1 MQSKICE
8 ILDIEFP
15 LLAFS
20 HCRDVVVAVSKAGG
34 MGVFG
39 AVNLPPDR
47 LEEELNWID
56 DHIDGKPYGI
66 DLIVPNKYEGKGK
79 EVKSEDII
87 RAVPQEHKTFAN
99 SILESHDIE
108 VEETDEVRKGT
119 IQFGRNLS
127 EKGAETTLEVAM
139 KHPIKLIANALGV
152 PPKIMLDLGK
162 KHNIAVAALV
172 GAKEHAIK
180 QVEAG
185 VDILVVAGGEAGGH
199 CGDVSTM
206 VLIPE
211 VYNAVKK
218 IKDVPILA
226 AGGITTG
233 SQMAAAMTMGAD
245 GAWCGSVWLT
255 TSEAETN
262 PVVKEKM
269 LAASS
274 RDTVRSRSRTGK
286 LLPLKTGMFS
296 MIIHSYLRDPKKPIA
311 FVPIYIG
318 SDKVF
323 ELGSY
328 LKELSGAAKQKESLF
343 QFLQSWKIL
352 KQYFGKAYVSYGEP
366 LKLDRFLDAAK
377 PDWREQAGELQK
389 PEWMSEVDKH
399 AQENISRILVG
410 NKKDLEDQRQ
420 VPYNEAKDLA
430 DHFNVRFLETSAKN
444 AQNVED
450 AFTLMTREIKSKVAT
465 SAPKRPTHDNSTKIS
480 KGNTRKLAQKN
491 FLQTPRVIELSCF

>member
-1 MQSKICE
+1 MKSRICE

-39 AVNLPPDR
+39 AVSLPPDR

-79 EVKSEDII
+79 SVSTDDI
-87 RAVPQEHKTFAN
+87 VN
-99 SILESHDIE
+99 SIPQGHKDFTKSILNSHNIESDNP
-108 VEETDEVRKGT
+108 DDVRSGT
-119 IQFGRNLS
+119 VQFGKNLS
-127 EKGAETTLEVAM
+127 EEGAENSLEVAM

-162 KHNIAVAALV
+162 KHNVAVAALV
-172 GAKEHAIK
+172 GAKEHALK

-206 VLIPE
+206 VLVPE
-211 VYNAVKK
+211 VYNA
-218 IKDVPILA
+218 IKDVKDIPILA

-233 SQMAAAMTMGAD
+233 GQMAAAMSMGAS

-262 PVVKEKM
+262 PIVKEKM

-286 LLPLKTGMFS
+286 HSRQLRSPWTDAWENEGPEPLPMPLQSFVS
-296 MIIHSYLRDPKKPIA
+296 EPALRKI
-311 FVPIYIG
+311 
-318 SDKVF
+318 DK
-323 ELGSY
+323 
-328 LKELSGAAKQKESLF
+328 LSQSGHEGAKQLATYFVGQGVGLMNHAISAGTVVQNFKEDFIEAFERLSN
-343 QFLQSWKIL
+343 
-352 KQYFGKAYVSYGEP
+352 Y
-366 LKLDRFLDAAK
+366 LD
-377 PDWREQAGELQK
+377 
-389 PEWMSEVDKH
+389 
-399 AQENISRILVG
+399 
-410 NKKDLEDQRQ
+410 
-420 VPYNEAKDLA
+420 
-430 DHFNVRFLETSAKN
+430 
-444 AQNVED
+444 
-450 AFTLMTREIKSKVAT
+450 
-465 SAPKRPTHDNSTKIS
+465 
-480 KGNTRKLAQKN
+480 
-491 FLQTPRVIELSCF
+491 